1 MLLLFTHP
9 HVFRMTF
16 FLPQNTKIFWRM
28 FLLLSVRPKTAL
40 NPIDLFYIDKFLF
53 CFPKKVRFGTTGGL
67 LVDSS
72 FKSLTY
78 LKLLAERCCWGKIS
92 GLSSELWGLSPLG
105 GPMTFFIPPGSR
117 SRSSSGCLWI
127 VVVFLIHWGLLVHST
142 TFLPGYWEPRWLVSV
157 LLTLTETK
165 KKMLPTK
172 VNDVL
177 KKSSL

>member
-1 MLLLFTHP
+1 MCIITFCIQAWWVKAIVHYKLKCSCYLLTLMSFVWLSFFPRTQRYFEQCFCYCLRGPKQHWTP
-9 HVFRMTF
+9 LTF
-16 FLPQNTKIFWRM
+16 
-28 FLLLSVRPKTAL
+28 
-40 NPIDLFYIDKFLF
+40 FYIDKFLF

-127 VVVFLIHWGLLVHST
+127 VVVF
-142 TFLPGYWEPRWLVSV
+142 F
-157 LLTLTETK
+157 
-165 KKMLPTK
+165 
-172 VNDVL
+172 
-177 KKSSL
+177 